1 MKTQRLILR
10 LSHLLNS
17 VTFYIYQITFFPG
30 HFHSNTFPLNHNI
43 YFQRHKFNEYPSI
56 PHKTWV
62 NMVNIATTLL
72 FLTNVPSLSAGMF
85 HFFFLWIS
93 WNAASNHSYDF
104 KNDAPFWN
112 CNCSANYSYKSG
124 TGLRQRCFHQMKGCL
139 LLLFPFPE
147 VLCNEDAS
155 WSFEKTS
162 PLAEG
167 HAKFRYRV

>member
-1 MKTQRLILR
+1 MWLFIYIKLPFFLVIFTVTPFRWITIFI
-10 LSHLLNS
+10 SKDTSSMNTHL
-17 VTFYIYQITFFPG
+17 
-30 HFHSNTFPLNHNI
+30 FHI
-43 YFQRHKFNEYPSI
+43 
-56 PHKTWV
+56 KTWV

-93 WNAASNHSYDF
+93 WNAASNYSYDF

-167 HAKFRYRV
+167 HAKFR